1 MSLTEKIPNLI
12 KGQAPTLL
20 NAELANKLINKL
32 NAITNI
38 SVTRSSYDAV
48 VIGSDGITI
57 TLKDYDENENET
69 EINAETVGM
78 WVCINGTAVNKNI
91 YFEAQE

>member
-69 EINAETVGM
+69 EITGDTLSM

-91 YFEAQE
+91 YFEAEE

>member
-1 MSLTEKIPNLI
+1 MSLSEIIPNVS
-12 KGQAPTLL
+12 KGSAPTLL
-20 NAELANKLINKL
+20 NTELANKLINKI

-57 TLKDYDENENET
+57 TLKDYEDEST
-69 EINAETVGM
+69 DINADSVAM
-78 WVCINGTAVNKNI
+78 YVCINGTAVRKNI
-91 YFEAQE
+91 YFEAE

>member
-57 TLKDYDENENET
+57 TLKDYDENET
-69 EINAETVGM
+69 EINAETVSM
-78 WVCINGTAVNKNI
+78 FVCINGTAVNKNI

>member
-57 TLKDYDENENET
+57 TLKDYDENET
-69 EINAETVGM
+69 EINAETVSM
-78 WVCINGTAVNKNI
+78 FVCINGTAVRKNI
-91 YFEAQE
+91 YFEAEE

>member
-69 EINAETVGM
+69 EINAETVSM
-78 WVCINGTAVNKNI
+78 FVCINGTAVNKNI
-91 YFEAQE
+91 YFEAEE

>member
-57 TLKDYDENENET
+57 TLKDYDENENE
-69 EINAETVGM
+69 IDAETVSM
-78 WVCINGTAVNKNI
+78 FVCINGTAVRKNI
-91 YFEAQE
+91 YFEAEE